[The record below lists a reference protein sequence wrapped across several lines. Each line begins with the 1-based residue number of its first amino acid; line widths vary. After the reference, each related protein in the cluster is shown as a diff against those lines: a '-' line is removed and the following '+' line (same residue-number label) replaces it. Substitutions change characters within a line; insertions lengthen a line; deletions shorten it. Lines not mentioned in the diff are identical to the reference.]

1 MLTSRLSR
9 GPGGRWPR
17 HTHALR
23 PEGWLGTVLK
33 GGYVVELEPALVERV
48 DLRIEGERIVARGPD
63 LTPGPDD
70 EVVALSGKLVFPG
83 LVSAHHRLYAV
94 LGRGMPR
101 PPLETYQDILE
112 QVAWPYENALDL
124 DAVQVAGC
132 AGGLE
137 ALQCGTTTVCDLHSS
152 PKAISGSL
160 VRLAR
165 GLHEVGVRG
174 VLAYAV
180 SDRQGALGREEG
192 LEETV
197 SFAKKAKGRFRG
209 QVGAA
214 PCFTLGPDA
223 LSGLAEALKALGDG
237 GLHLPLAEDP
247 LDERLSNENYGA
259 SPVSRLLEAGLLS
272 PKSQLAHVGHLDWA
286 DLAQVI
292 ATGAWL
298 VHTPRANQGLEV
310 GYAPALKF
318 GARAT
323 LGADGVS
330 ADLFAEAQA
339 AYLRSREAGQP
350 IDVLRYLANGHRMA
364 SQIFDASV
372 GPMREGSLADLLILD
387 YLPATPLTAENLAW
401 HVVFGLGSRHVEAV
415 MVDGVWRMW
424 ARRPLSVS
432 PSVVAEQAREAASA
446 VWARMAEAA
455 KK

>member
-1 MLTSRLSR
+1 M
-9 GPGGRWPR
+9 
-17 HTHALR
+17 
-23 PEGWLGTVLK
+23 GTVLK

-63 LTPGPDD
+63 LTPAPDD

-83 LVSAHHRLYAV
+83 LVSAHHRLHAV
-94 LGRGMPR
+94 LGRGMPH
-101 PPLETYQDILE
+101 PTLENYQEVLE
-112 QVAWPYENALDL
+112 KVLWPYETALDL
-124 DAVQVAGC
+124 DAVQVAGT

-152 PKAISGSL
+152 PKAVAGSL

-174 VLAYAV
+174 VLSYAV
-180 SDRQGALGREEG
+180 SDRLGAVGREEA

-209 QVGAA
+209 QVGAG
-214 PCFTLGPDA
+214 PCFTLGPD
-223 LSGLAEALKALGDG
+223 GLQGLVEALKTLGTG

-247 LDERLSNENYGA
+247 LDERLSTERYGA
-259 SPVSRLLEAGLLS
+259 SPVARLLEAGLLS
-272 PKSQLAHVGHLDWA
+272 PKSQLAHVGHLEWA

-292 ATGAWL
+292 ATGAWI
-298 VHTPRANQGLEV
+298 VHTPRSNQGLEV

-318 GARAT
+318 GHRAT
-323 LGADGVS
+323 LGADAVS

-350 IDVLRYLANGHRMA
+350 IDVLRYLANGHRLV
-364 SQIFDASV
+364 SQLFEVPV
-372 GPMREGSLADLLILD
+372 GPMREGALADLLVLD
-387 YLPATPLTAENLAW
+387 YLPATPLTGENLAW

-424 ARRPLSVS
+424 ARRPLSVN
-432 PSVVAEQAREAASA
+432 PTVVAEQAREAASA
-446 VWARMAEAA
+446 VWARLAET
-455 KK
+455 K

>member
-1 MLTSRLSR
+1 M
-9 GPGGRWPR
+9 
-17 HTHALR
+17 
-23 PEGWLGTVLK
+23 GTVLK

-63 LTPGPDD
+63 LTPAQDD

-83 LVSAHHRLYAV
+83 LVSAHHRLHAV
-94 LGRGMPR
+94 LGRGMPY
-101 PPLETYQDILE
+101 PAVNSYEELLEKTL
-112 QVAWPYENALDL
+112 WPYEKALDL

-137 ALQCGTTTVCDLHSS
+137 ALQCGTTTVFDLHSS
-152 PKAISGSL
+152 PSAVAGSL

-174 VLAYAV
+174 VLSYAV
-180 SDRQGALGREEG
+180 SDRMGALGREEG

-209 QVGAA
+209 QVGSA
-214 PCFTLGPDA
+214 PVFTLGPEG
-223 LSGLAEALKALGDG
+223 LQGLAEALKALGTG

-247 LDERLSNENYGA
+247 LDERLSTERHGA
-259 SPVSRLLEAGLLS
+259 SPVARLLEAGLLS
-272 PKSQLAHVGHLDWA
+272 PKSQLAHVGHLAWA

-292 ATGAWL
+292 ATGAWI

-323 LGADGVS
+323 LGADAVS

-350 IDVLRYLANGHRMA
+350 INVLRYLANGHRLV
-364 SQIFDASV
+364 SQLFDVQV
-372 GPMREGSLADLLILD
+372 GPMREGALADLLILD

-415 MVDGVWRMW
+415 MVDGVWRLW
-424 ARRPLSVS
+424 ARRALSVN
-432 PSVVAEQAREAASA
+432 PTVVAEQAREAAAA
-446 VWARMAEAA
+446 VWARMAEA
-455 KK
+455 K

>member
-1 MLTSRLSR
+1 M
-9 GPGGRWPR
+9 
-17 HTHALR
+17 
-23 PEGWLGTVLK
+23 LGTVLK

-63 LTPGPDD
+63 LTPAPDD

-83 LVSAHHRLYAV
+83 LVSAHHRLHAV
-94 LGRGMPR
+94 LGRGMPH
-101 PPLETYQDILE
+101 PALENYQDVLE
-112 QVAWPYENALDL
+112 KVLWPYESALDL

-152 PKAISGSL
+152 PRAVAGSL

-165 GLHEVGVRG
+165 GLHEVGVRA
-174 VLAYAV
+174 VLSYAV
-180 SDRQGALGREEG
+180 SDRLGAVGREEA

-209 QVGAA
+209 QVGAG
-214 PCFTLGPDA
+214 PCFTLGPD
-223 LSGLAEALKALGDG
+223 GLQGLVEALKALGTG

-247 LDERLSNENYGA
+247 LDERLSTERYGA
-259 SPVSRLLEAGLLS
+259 SPVARLLEAGLLS
-272 PKSQLAHVGHLDWA
+272 PKSQLAHVGHLEWA

-292 ATGAWL
+292 ATGAWI
-298 VHTPRANQGLEV
+298 VHTPRSNQGLEV

-318 GARAT
+318 GHRAT
-323 LGADGVS
+323 LGADAVS

-350 IDVLRYLANGHRMA
+350 IDVLRYLANGHRLA
-364 SQIFDASV
+364 SQVFEVPV
-372 GPMREGSLADLLILD
+372 GPMREGALADLLILD
-387 YLPATPLTAENLAW
+387 YLPATPLTGENLAW

-424 ARRPLSVS
+424 ARRPLSVN
-432 PSVVAEQAREAASA
+432 PTVVAEQAREAASA
-446 VWARMAEAA
+446 VWARLAET
-455 KK
+455 K

>member
-1 MLTSRLSR
+1 M
-9 GPGGRWPR
+9 
-17 HTHALR
+17 
-23 PEGWLGTVLK
+23 GTVLK

-63 LTPGPDD
+63 LTPAQDD

-83 LVSAHHRLYAV
+83 LVSAHHRLHAV
-94 LGRGMPR
+94 LGRGMPH
-101 PPLETYQDILE
+101 PSVETYQDSLE
-112 QVAWPYENALDL
+112 KVLWPYESALDL

-152 PKAISGSL
+152 PKAVSGSL

-174 VLAYAV
+174 VLSYAV
-180 SDRQGALGREEG
+180 SDRLGAVGREEG

-209 QVGAA
+209 QVGAG
-214 PCFTLGPDA
+214 PCFTLGPDG
-223 LSGLAEALKALGDG
+223 LQGLAEALKTLGNA
-237 GLHLPLAEDP
+237 GLHMPLAEDP
-247 LDERLSNENYGA
+247 LDERLSTERHGA
-259 SPVSRLLEAGLLS
+259 SPVARLLEAGLLS
-272 PKSQLAHVGHLDWA
+272 PRSQLAHVGHLEWA

-292 ATGAWL
+292 ATGAWI
-298 VHTPRANQGLEV
+298 VHTPRSNQGLEV

-318 GARAT
+318 GHRAT
-323 LGADGVS
+323 LGVDAVS

-350 IDVLRYLANGHRMA
+350 IDVLRYLANGHRLV
-364 SQIFDASV
+364 SQLFESPV
-372 GPMREGSLADLLILD
+372 GPMREGALADLLILD

-424 ARRPLSVS
+424 ARRPLSVN
-432 PSVVAEQAREAASA
+432 PTVVAEQAREAAAA
-446 VWARMAEAA
+446 VWARLAEA
-455 KK
+455 K

>member
-1 MLTSRLSR
+1 
-9 GPGGRWPR
+9 
-17 HTHALR
+17 
-23 PEGWLGTVLK
+23 LGTVLK

-63 LTPGPDD
+63 LTPAPDD

-83 LVSAHHRLYAV
+83 LVSAHHRLHAV
-94 LGRGMPR
+94 LGRGMPH
-101 PPLETYQDILE
+101 PAVTSYQEVLEKTL
-112 QVAWPYENALDL
+112 WPYEDALDL

-137 ALQCGTTTVCDLHSS
+137 ALQCGTTTVFDLHAS
-152 PKAISGSL
+152 PKAVSGSL

-174 VLAYAV
+174 VLSYAV
-180 SDRQGALGREEG
+180 SERLGAVGREEG

-209 QVGAA
+209 QLGAG
-214 PCFTLGPDA
+214 PGFSLGPDA
-223 LSGLAEALKALGDG
+223 LQGLVEAQKAMGGTG

-247 LDERLSNENYGA
+247 LDERLSTERYGA
-259 SPVSRLLEAGLLS
+259 SPVARLLEVGLLS
-272 PKSQLAHVGHLDWA
+272 AKSQLAHVGHLAWA

-292 ATGAWL
+292 ATGAWI

-323 LGADGVS
+323 LGADAVS

-350 IDVLRYLANGHRMA
+350 INVLRYLANGHRLV
-364 SQIFDASV
+364 SQLFDVQV
-372 GPMREGSLADLLILD
+372 GPMREGALADLLILD

-424 ARRPLSVS
+424 ARRPLSVN
-432 PSVVAEQAREAASA
+432 PTVVAEQAREAAAA
-446 VWARMAEAA
+446 VWARMAEA
-455 KK
+455 K

>member
-1 MLTSRLSR
+1 M
-9 GPGGRWPR
+9 
-17 HTHALR
+17 
-23 PEGWLGTVLK
+23 LGTVLK
-33 GGYVVELEPALVERV
+33 GGYVVELEPAVVERV

-63 LTPGPDD
+63 LAPVGDD

-83 LVSAHHRLYAV
+83 LVSAHHRLHAV
-94 LGRGMPR
+94 LGRGMPHAQM
-101 PPLETYQDILE
+101 ETYQDVLE
-112 QVAWPYENALDL
+112 KVLWPYEDALDL
-124 DAVQVAGC
+124 DAVQVVGT

-137 ALQCGTTTVCDLHSS
+137 ALQCGTTTVCNLHSS
-152 PKAISGSL
+152 PRAVSGSL

-174 VLAYAV
+174 VLSYAV
-180 SDRQGALGREEG
+180 SDRSGAMGREEG

-197 SFAKKAKGRFRG
+197 GFAQKAQGRFRG
-209 QVGAA
+209 QVGAG
-214 PCFTLGPDA
+214 PCFTLGADA
-223 LSGLAEALKALGDG
+223 LQGLAEALRAANT

-247 LDERLSNENYGA
+247 LDERLSNERHGA

-272 PKSQLAHVGHLDWA
+272 PRSQLAHVGHLAWA

-292 ATGAWL
+292 ATGAWI

-350 IDVLRYLANGHRMA
+350 IDVLRYLANGHRLA
-364 SQIFDASV
+364 SQVFGAQV
-372 GPMREGSLADLLILD
+372 GPMREGALADLLILD

-424 ARRPLSVS
+424 ARRPLSVN
-432 PSVVAEQAREAASA
+432 PSVVAEQAREAAAA
-446 VWARMAEAA
+446 VWARLGEA
-455 KK
+455 K

>member
-1 MLTSRLSR
+1 M
-9 GPGGRWPR
+9 
-17 HTHALR
+17 
-23 PEGWLGTVLK
+23 GTVLK
-33 GGYVVELEPALVERV
+33 GGYVVELEPAVVERV

-63 LTPGPDD
+63 LVPAPDD

-83 LVSAHHRLYAV
+83 LVSAHHRLHAI
-94 LGRGMPR
+94 LARGMPNVVR
-101 PPLETYQDILE
+101 ETYQDTLE
-112 QVAWPYENALDL
+112 KGLWPYEDALDL

-137 ALQCGTTTVCDLHSS
+137 ALQCGTTTVCNLHSS
-152 PKAISGSL
+152 PKAVSGSL

-174 VLAYAV
+174 VLSYAV
-180 SDRQGALGREEG
+180 SDRSGAVVREEG

-197 SFAKKAKGRFRG
+197 GFAQKAQGRFRG
-209 QVGAA
+209 QVGAG
-214 PCFTLGPDA
+214 PGFTLGPDA
-223 LSGLAEALKALGDG
+223 LQGLAEALKATHS

-247 LDERLSNENYGA
+247 LDERLSTERHGG
-259 SPVSRLLEAGLLS
+259 SPVSRLLELGLLS
-272 PKSQLAHVGHLDWA
+272 PKCQLAHVGHLAWA
-286 DLAQVI
+286 ELALVI
-292 ATGAWL
+292 ATGAWM

-350 IDVLRYLANGHRMA
+350 IDVLRYLANGHRMV
-364 SQIFDASV
+364 SQHFGGPV
-372 GPMREGSLADLLILD
+372 GPMREGALADLLVLD
-387 YLPATPLTAENLAW
+387 YLPATPLTGENLAW

-424 ARRPLSVS
+424 ARRPLSVN
-432 PSVVAEQAREAASA
+432 PSVVSEQAREAASA
-446 VWARMAEAA
+446 VWARMGEAR
-455 KK
+455 

>member
-1 MLTSRLSR
+1 M
-9 GPGGRWPR
+9 
-17 HTHALR
+17 
-23 PEGWLGTVLK
+23 GTVLK
-33 GGYVVELEPALVERV
+33 GGFVVELEPAVVERV
-48 DLRIEGERIVARGPD
+48 DLRVEGERIVARGPD
-63 LTPGPDD
+63 LTPHPDD

-83 LVSAHHRLYAV
+83 LVSAHHRLHAV
-94 LGRGMPR
+94 LGRGMPNTAM
-101 PPLETYQDILE
+101 ETYQDILE
-112 QVAWPYENALDL
+112 KVLWPYEDALDL

-137 ALQCGTTTVCDLHSS
+137 ALQCGTTTVCNLHSS
-152 PKAISGSL
+152 PKAVSGSL

-180 SDRQGALGREEG
+180 SDRGGAVGREEG

-197 SFAKKAKGRFRG
+197 GFAQKAKGRFRG

-223 LSGLAEALKALGDG
+223 LQGLAEALKAANT
-237 GLHLPLAEDP
+237 GLHIPLAEDP
-247 LDERLSNENYGA
+247 LDERLSNERHGA
-259 SPVSRLLEAGLLS
+259 SQVPRLLDAGLLS
-272 PKSQLAHVGHLDWA
+272 PRSQLAHVGHLAWA

-292 ATGAWL
+292 ATGAWI

-350 IDVLRYLANGHRMA
+350 IDVLRYLANGHRLV
-364 SQIFDASV
+364 SQHFGAPV
-372 GPMREGSLADLLILD
+372 GPMREGALADLLVLD

-424 ARRPLSVS
+424 ARRPLSVN
-432 PSVVAEQAREAASA
+432 PSVVAEQAREAAAA
-446 VWARMAEAA
+446 VWARMAEA
-455 KK
+455 K